1 MLRIKGIR
9 LVLAT
14 ASLALSGCS
23 AIMAASTPAPKD
35 MNVLLVGTPRSDVLK
50 EFGEPAQTGAWNGK
64 RVDTFKFK
72 EGQRGNV
79 KYGRAALHAGLDL
92 ITFGIW
98 EIIATPAEIM
108 SMQPEMAI
116 DVTYDEGDRV
126 EFVGPA
132 GVYWVKAGLIKED
145 FQRDNYECRQ
155 VSRPS
160 APPVVFGQP
169 GPPLLVERADHQAE
183 NIYRDCMQ
191 GRGYELHK
199 RQLEERSQAAK

>member
-35 MNVLLVGTPRSDVLK
+35 MNVLLIGTPRSDVLK
-50 EFGEPAQTGAWNGK
+50 EFGEPAQTGAWEGK

-79 KYGRAALHAGLDL
+79 KYGRAALHAGMDL

-98 EIIATPAEIM
+98 EVFATPAEIM
-108 SMQPEMAI
+108 GIQPDIVI
-116 DVTYDEGDRV
+116 DVTYDEVDRV

-132 GVYWVKAGLIKED
+132 GVYWIKAGLIKED
-145 FQRDNYECRQ
+145 FQRDHHECRQ
-155 VSRPS
+155 ISRPP
-160 APPVVFGQP
+160 APPVGFGQP
-169 GPPLLVERADHQAE
+169 GPPLMVDRGEYQAE
-183 NIYRDCMQ
+183 NVYRDCMQ
-191 GRGYELHK
+191 GRGYELRR
-199 RQLEERSQAAK
+199 RQVEVRSQAAK

>member
-35 MNVLLVGTPRSDVLK
+35 MNVLLIGTPRSDVLK
-50 EFGEPAQTGAWNGK
+50 EFGEPAQTGAWEGK

-79 KYGRAALHAGLDL
+79 KYGRAALHAGMDL

-98 EIIATPAEIM
+98 EVIATPAEIM
-108 SMQPEMAI
+108 SIQPDIVI
-116 DVTYDEGDRV
+116 DVTYDERDRV
-126 EFVGPA
+126 EFIGPA
-132 GVYWVKAGLIKED
+132 GVYWVKPGLIKED

-155 VSRPS
+155 VST
-160 APPVVFGQP
+160 PPVPPGFGQP
-169 GPPLLVERADHQAE
+169 GPPLLPVQRADQQAE
-183 NIYRDCMQ
+183 SHYRDCMQ
-191 GRGYELHK
+191 GRGYELHR
-199 RQLEERSQAAK
+199 RQLEEPSQAAK